1 MSGLPHGSV
10 PMAVPS
16 SYNDLLEN
24 TQLREHVGLVW
35 YERECFV
42 PLTWRDRRVVLFVGS
57 ANHHASVWLNGKRI
71 GEHDGGRAPKTAKA
85 RGKPQANPGQ
95 AWGQDDLRL
104 LL

>member
-1 MSGLPHGSV
+1 MRPDKYQRRFAEFMGEV
-10 PMAVPS
+10 
-16 SYNDLLEN
+16 
-24 TQLREHVGLVW
+24 LR
-35 YERECFV
+35 F
-42 PLTWRDRRVVLFVGS
+42 
-57 ANHHASVWLNGKRI
+57 GKRI